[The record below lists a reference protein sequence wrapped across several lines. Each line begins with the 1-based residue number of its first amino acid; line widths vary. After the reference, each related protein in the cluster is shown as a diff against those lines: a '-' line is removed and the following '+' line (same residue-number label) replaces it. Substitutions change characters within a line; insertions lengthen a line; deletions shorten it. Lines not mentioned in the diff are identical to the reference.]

1 MRRRRQ
7 AGMGYGLVGLQATA
21 PIRQG
26 TDVAVYG
33 GTVIHGDVAL
43 AAYSLR
49 HPSTQVL
56 MVHGRRGGGNRV
68 YIDGRGDLTLGG
80 MANHACGTTYRC
92 PANVGVVIDDE
103 DRNKVMLVSLRD
115 IEVGEWILLDYG
127 IDYVPETDGDN
138 RELDWL
144 RDYVCPVCSNIDWPN
159 FDVDAM
165 EEEMIAAYPPHERVV
180 HRLEP
185 VVAVRMDLDSDD
197 DVNET

>member
-1 MRRRRQ
+1 
-7 AGMGYGLVGLQATA
+7 
-21 PIRQG
+21 
-26 TDVAVYG
+26 
-33 GTVIHGDVAL
+33 
-43 AAYSLR
+43 
-49 HPSTQVL
+49 
-56 MVHGRRGGGNRV
+56 
-68 YIDGRGDLTLGG
+68 
-80 MANHACGTTYRC
+80 
-92 PANVGVVIDDE
+92 
-103 DRNKVMLVSLRD
+103 MLVSLRD

-127 IDYVPETDGDN
+127 IEYVPETDGDN